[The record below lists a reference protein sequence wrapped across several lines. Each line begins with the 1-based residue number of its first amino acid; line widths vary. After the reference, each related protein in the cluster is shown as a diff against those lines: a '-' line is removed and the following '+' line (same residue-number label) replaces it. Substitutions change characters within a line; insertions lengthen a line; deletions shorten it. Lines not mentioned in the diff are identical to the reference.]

1 MQGLKM
7 QTETELRNLAER
19 YNYKIAKSEDGE
31 LTLHYD
37 WDEGNVLA
45 EGLEDIEDFILED
58 EFYNALQNG
67 KLELEALWCH
77 VDGGHDINENVLE
90 TTLAVANDLIAAV
103 KEYRDSKKEC

>member
-1 MQGLKM
+1 M

-45 EGLEDIEDFILED
+45 EGLEDIEDFILGAS
-58 EFYNALQNG
+58 FIMLCKTASSNWRRCGA
-67 KLELEALWCH
+67 
-77 VDGGHDINENVLE
+77 
-90 TTLAVANDLIAAV
+90 T
-103 KEYRDSKKEC
+103 